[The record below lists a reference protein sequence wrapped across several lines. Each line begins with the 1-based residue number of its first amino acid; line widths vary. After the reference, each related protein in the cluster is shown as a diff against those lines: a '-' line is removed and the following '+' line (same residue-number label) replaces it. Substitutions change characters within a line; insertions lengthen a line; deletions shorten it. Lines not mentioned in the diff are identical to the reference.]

1 MIDTSAETYDRNLFN
16 RRRAGRPMGAV
27 WPKRSPQNSP
37 RSNPCDFNTRNPQH
51 PDSIAVC
58 RRSRALFFSRI
69 RPHHHHIQLY
79 HHLVMTTATNVSTRP
94 ATISG
99 LLTSAGQYI
108 VNLASS
114 QLDQAGPEV
123 SELSFVLGGVNHRFL
138 SIKIEPYRG
147 KFSAVLPLTRS
158 ALVSWQEG
166 NESHAQRLLAAVRSA
181 MTDRDVTAA
190 DAAVRKIGAE
200 GFSTEVVGA

>member
-1 MIDTSAETYDRNLFN
+1 
-16 RRRAGRPMGAV
+16 
-27 WPKRSPQNSP
+27 
-37 RSNPCDFNTRNPQH
+37 
-51 PDSIAVC
+51 
-58 RRSRALFFSRI
+58 
-69 RPHHHHIQLY
+69 
-79 HHLVMTTATNVSTRP
+79 MTTALNTTTRP

-108 VNLASS
+108 VNLASN

-123 SELSFVLGGVNHRFL
+123 SELPFVLSGIHHRFL
-138 SIKIEPYRG
+138 SIKIQPFRG

-181 MTDRDVTAA
+181 MIDRDPLAA
-190 DAAVRKIGAE
+190 DKAVRSLGAE
-200 GFSTEVVGA
+200 GFATEVTGA